1 MLPVSDLRHSLPNTR
16 ENISVENFFFKNSDF
31 PAFVTLFFFPF
42 FSPFSPSPDIYW
54 TPPICKH
61 PCAPVCFLL
70 IPSFTHLMTKCMC
83 TQTLSHVLLFCN
95 PMECSP
101 PGSSVHGIS
110 QARMLEWV
118 AISYSR
124 GSSWPKDQTLILC
137 TAGKLPLHHL
147 GRLTS
152 KHRTN
157 TTVTNPARC

>member
-1 MLPVSDLRHSLPNTR
+1 MLPVSDLRQSLPNTR

-42 FSPFSPSPDIYW
+42 FLSIQSITWHLLNTTYMQASL
-54 TPPICKH
+54 CS
-61 PCAPVCFLL
+61 CVLLL
-70 IPSFTHLMTKCMC
+70 IPSFTHLVTKCMC

-95 PMECSP
+95 RMECSP
-101 PGSSVHGIS
+101 PGSSVPGVS

-124 GSSWPKDQTLILC
+124 GSSLPGDQALIFC
-137 TAGKLPLHHL
+137 TAGKSPLHHL

-152 KHRTN
+152 KYRTN
-157 TTVTNPARC
+157 ITVTNPARC